1 MKSFVKGRMR
11 CFVSTAK
18 IELPETLVKVIEEA
32 VESSPIFESVSD
44 FVEHACRELLIKSE

>member
-1 MKSFVKGRMR
+1 MKSFVKRRIR

-18 IELPETLVKVIEEA
+18 IELPDPMVKAIEEA

-44 FVEHACRELLIKSE
+44 FVEHACRELLIRGE